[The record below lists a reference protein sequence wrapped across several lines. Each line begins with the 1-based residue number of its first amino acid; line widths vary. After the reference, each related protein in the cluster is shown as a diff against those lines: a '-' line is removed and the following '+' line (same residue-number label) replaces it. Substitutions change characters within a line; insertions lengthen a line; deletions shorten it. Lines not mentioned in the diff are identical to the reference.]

1 MAIQSTRGTDAWI
14 ERISVQE
21 MPALCATVRMLEKM
35 AKDDNMSLADLGKS
49 ILHDH
54 GLTTRI
60 LRVANS
66 ITYNRSNSSITTISR
81 AVVLL
86 GFNALKQ
93 ICITAKLVDS
103 LLKSHD
109 ISQAVYE
116 RLLRLMAQSFHAAM
130 LAKMMLAD
138 YEEET
143 REEAYI
149 AALLHNIGECAF
161 WSMGGPITEQLDQ
174 KLLQAKG
181 NEQEIIREMLGN
193 SFTKISAGLAGSWN
207 MGSMLQLSL
216 KDPDR
221 RTPELQA
228 IAEAN
233 QLSAIL
239 QDPDTSSAQIEQH
252 IAVIA
257 KNMKMEPAALRERIR
272 QCGEETI
279 KLAYTYGALM
289 LSPYLDTSLAPFTTP
304 EHAPPTANE
313 PDDLIQLKALRELT
327 ALAYEKADINLI
339 MQKSLHGIY
348 AGVGMDRVVIMML
361 NREKTQLQARF
372 AAAIDQSP
380 LKEIFIIELEN
391 NLRSVFQHCLLS
403 NEAMWIKSHTD
414 PRWSHLLPPATK
426 AISCAKGFFL
436 SPIVLNKQSI
446 GLFYSDRA
454 TSGRDL
460 NSEDYFSFTHFVQQT
475 NLCLANIMR

>member
-14 ERISVQE
+14 ERINVQE

-66 ITYNRSNSSITTISR
+66 VTYNRGNTPVTTISR

-109 ISQAVYE
+109 ISQMVYE

-138 YEEET
+138 YDEDT

-149 AALLHNIGECAF
+149 AALLHNIGESTF
-161 WSMGGPITEQLDQ
+161 WSMGGPITEQLDD
-174 KLLQAKG
+174 KLRKAQG
-181 NEQEIIREMLGN
+181 NENDIIRDMLGTTFN
-193 SFTKISAGLAGSWN
+193 KISAGLANSWN
-207 MGSMLQLSL
+207 MGSLLQLSL

-233 QLSAIL
+233 QFSALL
-239 QDPDTSSAQIEQH
+239 QDPKATPAQIEQQMN
-252 IAVIA
+252 AMA
-257 KNMKMEPAALRERIR
+257 KTMKIEPRILRQRVR

-289 LSPYLDTSLAPFTTP
+289 LSPYLDASLAPFL
-304 EHAPPTANE
+304 TAEKTVQQPNE
-313 PDDLIQLKALRELT
+313 PDDLIQLKTLRELT
-327 ALAYEKADINLI
+327 TLAYEKADINLI

-348 AGVGMDRVVIMML
+348 QGVGMDRVAILML

-372 AAAIDQSP
+372 AAALDQSP
-380 LKEIFIIELEN
+380 LKEIFIIELEGG
-391 NLRSVFQHCLLS
+391 LRSIFHHCLQTH
-403 NEAMWIKSHTD
+403 ETVWIKSHTD
-414 PRWSHLLPPATK
+414 LHWSHLLPATTK
-426 AISCAKGFFL
+426 SISCAKGFFL
-436 SPIVLNKQSI
+436 SPIVLDKQSI
-446 GLFYSDRA
+446 GLFYADRA
-454 TSGRDL
+454 TSGRPL
-460 NSEDYFSFTHFVQQT
+460 TSEDFFSFTHFVQQT
-475 NLCLANIMR
+475 NLCLTNIMH